1 MEKSAPEI
9 YVEELIIES
18 APLLLSV
25 NPGINCE
32 ELRIRVTLK
41 KPFNTFH
48 LLHNCQEEV
57 DNLFFFNFQEVLQD
71 TNIFKL
77 CHS

>member
-1 MEKSAPEI
+1 MEKSAPEF

-25 NPGINCE
+25 NPGINCK

-41 KPFNTFH
+41 KPFNTFY
-48 LLHNCQEEV
+48 LLHNCQEV
-57 DNLFFFNFQEVLQD
+57 DNLFFFHFQEVLQD
-71 TNIFKL
+71 TNTFKF
-77 CHS
+77 CHG